1 MNNIIIKY
9 IYTYLNLGFIIIN
22 YYYYKSSSSSNT
34 QIITNLNTI
43 Q

>member
-9 IYTYLNLGFIIIN
+9 IYTYLNLDFNIIN
-22 YYYYKSSSSSNT
+22 YYYYKSGSSSNT
-34 QIITNLNTI
+34 QIITNLNSI